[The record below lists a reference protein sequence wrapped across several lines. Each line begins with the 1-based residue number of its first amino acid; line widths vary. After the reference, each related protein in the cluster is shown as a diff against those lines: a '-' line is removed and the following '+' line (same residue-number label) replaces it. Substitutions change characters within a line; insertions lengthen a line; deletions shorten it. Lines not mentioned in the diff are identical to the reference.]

1 MAACSQP
8 IIFSLCHCHFSVSC
22 ALCCGVTCF
31 HVCFF
36 FCRLVL
42 FGELLFKASLISAH
56 LRGWKHAVF
65 KRQLFTPGLQ
75 VMIIFLNKFLDSS
88 IRSLV
93 NNTSGCSERKERC
106 FVLSRPTVQEPNRI
120 NLQAIKKIKLYLYFS
135 YGRVT
140 ESASHNKTK
149 WDKTEKSSR
158 SSRWRASSHENEP
171 KMIHSNTKI
180 VAN

>member
-1 MAACSQP
+1 MHCVAAW
-8 IIFSLCHCHFSVSC
+8 
-22 ALCCGVTCF
+22 
-31 HVCFF
+31 HVFMSSSIYF

-65 KRQLFTPGLQ
+65 KRQLFSPGLQ

-88 IRSLV
+88 IRCLV

-120 NLQAIKKIKLYLYFS
+120 NLQAVKKIKLYLYFS

-149 WDKTEKSSR
+149 WDKTEKAVDP
-158 SSRWRASSHENEP
+158 RAGERHRM
-171 KMIHSNTKI
+171 KMNLKWFIQILK
-180 VAN
+180 

>member
-1 MAACSQP
+1 MHCVAAW
-8 IIFSLCHCHFSVSC
+8 
-22 ALCCGVTCF
+22 
-31 HVCFF
+31 HVFMSSSIFF

-65 KRQLFTPGLQ
+65 KRQLLSPGLQ

-106 FVLSRPTVQEPNRI
+106 FVLSRPTVQEPNGI

-149 WDKTEKSSR
+149 WDKTEKAVDP
-158 SSRWRASSHENEP
+158 RAGERHRM
-171 KMIHSNTKI
+171 KMNLKWFIQILK
-180 VAN
+180 

>member
-1 MAACSQP
+1 MHCVAAW
-8 IIFSLCHCHFSVSC
+8 
-22 ALCCGVTCF
+22 
-31 HVCFF
+31 HVFMSSSIYF

-120 NLQAIKKIKLYLYFS
+120 NLQAVKKIKLYLYFS

-149 WDKTEKSSR
+149 WDKTEKAVDP
-158 SSRWRASSHENEP
+158 RAGERHRM
-171 KMIHSNTKI
+171 KMNLKWFIQILK
-180 VAN
+180 

>member
-1 MAACSQP
+1 MSSS
-8 IIFSLCHCHFSVSC
+8 I
-22 ALCCGVTCF
+22 
-31 HVCFF
+31 FF

-42 FGELLFKASLISAH
+42 FGELLFKASLISAY

-65 KRQLFTPGLQ
+65 KQQLFSPGLQ

-88 IRSLV
+88 IHSLV
-93 NNTSGCSERKERC
+93 NNTSGYSEGKERC
-106 FVLSRPTVQEPNRI
+106 FVLSSPNSPRTKY
-120 NLQAIKKIKLYLYFS
+120 NQFTSHQKIKLYLCFL

>member
-1 MAACSQP
+1 MHCVAAW
-8 IIFSLCHCHFSVSC
+8 
-22 ALCCGVTCF
+22 
-31 HVCFF
+31 HVFMSSSIYF

-65 KRQLFTPGLQ
+65 KQQLFTPGLQ

-149 WDKTEKSSR
+149 WDKTEKAVDP
-158 SSRWRASSHENEP
+158 RAGERHRM
-171 KMIHSNTKI
+171 KMNLKRFIQILK
-180 VAN
+180 

>member
-1 MAACSQP
+1 MPC
-8 IIFSLCHCHFSVSC
+8 LNNN
-22 ALCCGVTCF
+22 
-31 HVCFF
+31 
-36 FCRLVL
+36 
-42 FGELLFKASLISAH
+42 
-56 LRGWKHAVF
+56 
-65 KRQLFTPGLQ
+65 LFTPGLQ

-106 FVLSRPTVQEPNRI
+106 FVLSRPTVQEPNGI

-149 WDKTEKSSR
+149 
-158 SSRWRASSHENEP
+158 
-171 KMIHSNTKI
+171 
-180 VAN
+180 